1 MLIDSATVMS
11 VGKRAIDRMGTSTRD
26 EKTEPAEPANLLP
39 ERSVLTFEEYMAMQR
54 AIGNE
59 TRFRVLY
66 RLKRDGEMSAKELR
80 EALDLPSN
88 TLHHHLDTL
97 VEVGLVENRKRNE
110 PTSEGLYSYYRATAL
125 GEALLDHGVEEL
137 LRREQTFAD
146 AYA

>member
-1 MLIDSATVMS
+1 
-11 VGKRAIDRMGTSTRD
+11 MGTSTRD
-26 EKTEPAEPANLLP
+26 DGTGPAEPADLLP
-39 ERSVLTFEEYMAMQR
+39 ERSVLTFEEYIAMQR

-59 TRFRVLY
+59 TRFRALY
-66 RLKRDGEMSAKELR
+66 RLKRDGAMSAKELR

-97 VEVGLVENRKRNE
+97 VDVGVVENRKRKE

-137 LRREQTFAD
+137 LRREREFLD
-146 AYA
+146 AYE